1 MLPSN
6 LQFVMLAVDS
16 DSEIAP
22 PFASEVVA
30 VSTSQLRN
38 VHASSSISASTARID
53 PPPSLSSANPLS
65 RVSPLSLSRAPLNTS
80 KYRPPLASSV
90 ELH

>member
-22 PFASEVVA
+22 PFASE
-30 VSTSQLRN
+30 
-38 VHASSSISASTARID
+38 
-53 PPPSLSSANPLS
+53 
-65 RVSPLSLSRAPLNTS
+65 
-80 KYRPPLASSV
+80 
-90 ELH
+90 EEEEEE